1 MKDTDIRDILLE
13 LNQLD
18 EHPRLEAKKGLGQ
31 SVFETICAFA
41 NEPDMG
47 GGRILVGVT
56 KNGEDFFGGYEVV
69 GIQDPDKI
77 SADLASGCAST
88 FNIPIRPRIS
98 TIEFQKHVVIVVEVD
113 ELPTAQKPLY
123 FQKQQLP
130 RGAWRRVGST
140 DQHCTEEDIALFY
153 TDQHH
158 ESYDAHILLSAS
170 LDDLDPDAIQHYRR
184 LRAKVNPDA
193 EELKY
198 SDEELL
204 QSLSSIKRQEGAWHP
219 TLTGLL
225 LFGTRQALRRELPAM
240 RVDYI
245 RVQGTEWVPDGEHRY
260 ESTIDMR
267 GPLLQLVDRAQA
279 AVVDDLPKGFEL
291 PEGSSQSNTPSL
303 PSKALRE
310 AIVNALMHRSYRIHE
325 PTQIIRYANRIEIRN
340 AGFSLKNQ
348 DQLGTPG
355 SKLRNPNLAAV
366 FHETNTAETK
376 GSGIRVMREQMRSHG
391 FSLPT
396 FESDRVNQRFVTRL
410 LLHHFLSE
418 ADLVW
423 LRHFDDEELT
433 NAQRYALIFA
443 RESGAIDNQT
453 LRQLTGDEVLS
464 TSTELRRL
472 RDLGFL
478 EKRGGGASTYYLPG
492 PKFPARGSEEHP
504 AKDTTSTPQ
513 SHNPPGQSHNP
524 PPAFTPQ
531 SHNLPE
537 SIREQISALGG
548 KPGLKLRPVILEL
561 CKWKTLKVNELA
573 AILGNRDESALRRDH
588 LKPMV
593 DAGDLELTHPE
604 MINHPD
610 QAYRTPTKTFDSNQ
624 EGNDSIPSDS

>member
-1 MKDTDIRDILLE
+1 VKDDDIKEILLE

-18 EHPRLEAKKGLGQ
+18 EHPRLEAKKGFGN

-41 NEPDMG
+41 NEPGMG
-47 GGRILVGVT
+47 GGTILLGVT

-69 GIQDPDKI
+69 GIQDPDKV
-77 SADLASGCAST
+77 SADLASGCASV

-98 TIEFQKHVVIVVEVD
+98 TIEFQKHVVIAVEVD
-113 ELPTAQKPLY
+113 ELPAAQKPLY
-123 FQKQQLP
+123 FQRQQLP

-140 DQHCTEEDIALFY
+140 DQHCTEEDVALFY

-158 ESYDAHILLSAS
+158 ESYDAHILPSAS

-204 QSLSSIKRQEGAWHP
+204 QSLSAIKREKAEWRP

-225 LFGTRQALRRELPAM
+225 LFGKRQALRRELPAM

-245 RVQGTEWVPDGEHRY
+245 RVQGTDWVPDADQRY

-325 PTQIIRYANRIEIRN
+325 PTQIIRYSNRIEIRN

-376 GSGIRVMREQMRSHG
+376 GSGIRVMREQMRTHG
-391 FSLPT
+391 FSPPT

-423 LRHFDDEELT
+423 LRHFDGEELT
-433 NAQRYALIFA
+433 NAQRYALIFT

-464 TSTELRRL
+464 TSAELRRL

-478 EKRGGGASTYYLPG
+478 EKRGGGASTYYIPG
-492 PKFPARGSEEHP
+492 PKFPIRRSEELL
-504 AKDTTSTPQ
+504 AKDTTSASQ
-513 SHNPPGQSHNP
+513 RHNPPAQKHNP
-524 PPAFTPQ
+524 PPVFTSQ
-531 SHNLPE
+531 SHNFPDAL
-537 SIREQISALGG
+537 RGQIAALGG
-548 KPGLKLRPVILEL
+548 RPGKKIRPIIAEL
-561 CKWKTLKVNELA
+561 CSHKVLKANELA
-573 AILGNRDESALRRDH
+573 IILGNRDEAALRRSH

-593 DAGDLELTHPE
+593 DAGELELTHPE

-610 QAYRTPTKTFDSNQ
+610 QAYRSPSGGTF
-624 EGNDSIPSDS
+624 

>member
-1 MKDTDIRDILLE
+1 MKDSDIKEILSE

-18 EHPRLEAKKGLGQ
+18 EHPRLEAKTGLGT
-31 SVFETICAFA
+31 SLFETICAFA
-41 NEPDMG
+41 NEPGMG
-47 GGRILVGVT
+47 GGTILLGVT
-56 KNGEDFFGGYEVV
+56 KNGDDFFGGYEVV
-69 GIQDPDKI
+69 GITDPDKV
-77 SADLASGCAST
+77 SADLATGCAST

-98 TIEFQKHVVIVVEVD
+98 TVSFQDRVVIAVEVD
-113 ELPTAQKPLY
+113 ELPALQKPLY

-140 DQHCTEEDIALFY
+140 DQHCTEEDVALFY
-153 TDQHH
+153 SDQNH
-158 ESYDAHILLSAS
+158 ESYDGHIILSAS
-170 LDDLDPDAIQHYRR
+170 VDDFDPDAIQHYRR
-184 LRAKVNPDA
+184 LRANVNEDA

-198 SDEELL
+198 TDEELL
-204 QSLSSIKRQEGAWHP
+204 QSLNAIRKQGDQWHP

-225 LFGTRQALRRELPAM
+225 LFGKRQALRRELPSM

-245 RVQGTEWVPDGEHRY
+245 RVLGKEWVPHPDRRY

-267 GPLLQLVDRAQA
+267 GPLLQLADRAQA
-279 AVVDDLPKGFEL
+279 AVLDDLPKGFDL
-291 PEGSSQSNTPSL
+291 PEGSSQANTPSL

-310 AIVNALMHRSYRIHE
+310 AIVNALMHRSYRIHQ
-325 PTQIIRYANRIEIRN
+325 PTQIIRYSNRIEIIN
-340 AGFSLKNQ
+340 AGFSLKNE

-376 GSGIRVMREQMRSHG
+376 GSGIRVMREQMRAHG

-396 FESDRVNQRFVTRL
+396 FESDRANQRFVTRL

-418 ADLVW
+418 SDLVW
-423 LRHFDDEELT
+423 LQNFDGEELT

-443 RESGAIDNQT
+443 RESGAVDNQT

-464 TSTELRRL
+464 TSAELRRL

-478 EKRGGGASTYYLPG
+478 EKKGGGAATYYVPG
-492 PKFPARGSEEHP
+492 SRFPSEDSE
-504 AKDTTSTPQ
+504 KLVPQ
-513 SHNPPGQSHNP
+513 SHNLPAQSHNP
-524 PPAFTPQ
+524 PPDFGAQ
-531 SHNLPE
+531 SHNLPPHL
-537 SIREQISALGG
+537 SQDIASLGG
-548 KPGLKLRPVILEL
+548 KPGQRIRPVIAAL
-561 CKWKTLKVNELA
+561 CRWKSLKVNELA
-573 AILGNRDESALRRDH
+573 ALLGNRDESALRRDH

-593 DAGDLELTHPE
+593 DAGELELTHQE

-610 QAYRTPTKTFDSNQ
+610 QAYRTPV
-624 EGNDSIPSDS
+624 